1 MHSTACCEGIFRSQ
15 PGRHGSQPGRSSA
28 SKRSPP
34 LLCRS
39 NGVQR
44 RRLRRQI
51 RRPLPPGRR
60 RPLGLWAGW
69 EGPNPRHRAR
79 PPVRTWPVPPA
90 RTPWVTWRVGLT
102 ADRFRTT
109 GPAGSAPPSLLSWVS
124 AGPLAGVLDR
134 RSLPTVQTRSPVG
147 RAMQSGTA
155 AGPVLPRVD
164 RQRGRRG
171 RGSLPRAVNSD
182 RPGPVHGRGQPG
194 RALRRGLAF
203 SLVGRQ

>member
-1 MHSTACCEGIFRSQ
+1 MRVSFGLNPGGTGASPDAARRASTRS
-15 PGRHGSQPGRSSA
+15 
-28 SKRSPP
+28 
-34 LLCRS
+34 LCRS

-44 RRLRRQI
+44 RHLRRQT

-69 EGPNPRHRAR
+69 EGPSPRHRAR
-79 PPVRTWPVPPA
+79 PPVRTGPVPHA

-109 GPAGSAPPSLLSWVS
+109 GLAGSAPPSLLSWVS

-134 RSLPTVQTRSPVG
+134 RSLPTVQTRRPVG
-147 RAMQSGTA
+147 WAMQSGTA